1 MMKNN
6 DQHDGGG
13 SCCMCDLC
21 QEVRKMTGVVSVNI
35 NHPSFRSGFCGAP
48 HPEYTVICTLKP
60 DHFGDTHYNVATILR
75 WLNVAYPSEVKERQ
89 PYPNPRWEKEVG
101 G

>member
-1 MMKNN
+1 MKN

-21 QEVRKMTGVVSVNI
+21 QEFRKQYLGIDVDEIERIVTGQ
-35 NHPSFRSGFCGAP
+35 
-48 HPEYTVICTLKP
+48 
-60 DHFGDTHYNVATILR
+60 
-75 WLNVAYPSEVKERQ
+75 KEE
-89 PYPNPRWEKEVG
+89 EKDLG